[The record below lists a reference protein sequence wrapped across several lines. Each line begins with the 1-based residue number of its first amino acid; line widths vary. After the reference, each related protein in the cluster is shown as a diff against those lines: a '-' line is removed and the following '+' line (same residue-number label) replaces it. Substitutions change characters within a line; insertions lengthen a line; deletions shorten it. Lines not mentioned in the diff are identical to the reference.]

1 MKSTIKRLGTAA
13 VIVLAPAA
21 AVLSLAVL
29 PMVGY
34 VLIPGMVLWQIYKHP
49 SRKEEEAR
57 QRAKEQA
64 RVQQL
69 ISYHLVAHNLADTP
83 ANRARVLQGLARPAA
98 RRRQR

>member
-1 MKSTIKRLGTAA
+1 MKRTMKRLGTAA

-29 PMVGY
+29 PLAGY
-34 VLIPGMVLWQIYKHP
+34 VLIPGIVLWQIYKHP

-57 QRAKEQA
+57 QRQKEQE
-64 RVQQL
+64 RIQQL
-69 ISYHLVAHNLADTP
+69 ISYHLVAHKLADTP
-83 ANRARVLQGLARPAA
+83 ANRARVLQGLARPTA

>member
-1 MKSTIKRLGTAA
+1 MKRTIKRLGTAA

-29 PMVGY
+29 PLVGY

-49 SRKEEEAR
+49 SRKEEEQR
-57 QRAKEQA
+57 QRDTEQA
-64 RVQQL
+64 RILQL
-69 ISYHLVAHNLADTP
+69 ISYHLVAHKLADTP
-83 ANRARVLQGLARPAA
+83 ANRARVLQGLARSTA

>member
-1 MKSTIKRLGTAA
+1 MKRTIKRLGTAA

-29 PMVGY
+29 PLVGY

-49 SRKEEEAR
+49 SRKEEEQR
-57 QRAKEQA
+57 QRDKEQV
-64 RVQQL
+64 RINQL
-69 ISYHLVAHNLADTP
+69 ISYHLVAHKLADTP